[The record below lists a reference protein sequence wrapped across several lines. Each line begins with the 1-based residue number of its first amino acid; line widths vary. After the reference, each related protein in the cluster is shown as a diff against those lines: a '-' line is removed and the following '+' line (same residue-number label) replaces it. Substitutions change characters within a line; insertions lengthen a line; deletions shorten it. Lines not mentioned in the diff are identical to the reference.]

1 MCVSVVVA
9 FREDRSRVQQKQLL
23 QKSLSRGVVADEEE
37 VNTLAEAAVVCVC
50 FPSSS
55 FYSFALSFHCLTP
68 KEEATF

>member
-50 FPSSS
+50 FPS